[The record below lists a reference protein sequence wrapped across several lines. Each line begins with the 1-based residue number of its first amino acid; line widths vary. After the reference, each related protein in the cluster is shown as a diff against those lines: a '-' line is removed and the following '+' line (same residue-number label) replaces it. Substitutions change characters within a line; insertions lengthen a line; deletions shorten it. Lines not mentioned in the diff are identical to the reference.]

1 MSKTKASSK
10 KHCGVVK
17 YLEREHPK
25 FAEVISDL
33 CLEGIFNGRKGD
45 GITFLLPNSGLMKE
59 ISDVAYEGDPEDAV
73 SMITACVLYGYAN
86 DAGSFPSVTGNK
98 AGVKM
103 ESSAL
108 KDGKVSFNGGKL
120 TAVHNKDFEPFK
132 GNKVSIWNIVD
143 GKPITSGDSFNIRDA
158 KTKQKVKK
166 GGFVGDD
173 LSASIRSSMLA
184 NIQQTLANKIYNKMN
199 GKTVGGVDA
208 SQKSVT
214 SIVNRIFLEAEKE
227 KNLDAPFTKAF
238 SAIASVWD
246 TDANVMASMLLN
258 PDHQLSSVLVP
269 VYNKLHVTGGVDSD
283 LSLNP
288 SVEYSNYNN
297 PDYMSGLLNKL
308 GVKNNIAAASKLL
321 NEKRRVIA
329 GHYNK
334 KEAVYNS
341 DLLMSAYK
349 DLYLSNKVVHGG
361 TTVDNVL
368 PASFLQSIQDT
379 DSLNGSNNTVYHA
392 LGRDLMRHTLSLANE
407 DVMTDVTP
415 VSESIIQ
422 KELAGNFND
431 AKMYY
436 GSSNAAENAKLF
448 LDVKEIKNIGSRAG
462 FDALRLSFLNSSD
475 SLYLPSTVATSN
487 ESAHVYGGYYNR
499 QQVHSDEVSSS
510 NVSYFMAENYE
521 RLMKMHS

>member
-17 YLEREHPK
+17 YLEREHPE
-25 FAEVISDL
+25 FAEIISDL

-73 SMITACVLYGYAN
+73 NMITACVLYGHAK
-86 DAGSFPSVTGNK
+86 DAADFPSHTGNK
-98 AGVKM
+98 AGFSVK
-103 ESSAL
+103 S
-108 KDGKVSFNGGKL
+108 KVEGSDVVLNGKL
-120 TAVHNKDFEPFK
+120 KISHNKDFEPFK

-158 KTKQKVKK
+158 KSKPKVKK

-173 LSASIRSSMLA
+173 LSASVRLSMLA

-227 KNLDAPFTKAF
+227 KNLDGQFTKAF

-308 GVKNNIAAASKLL
+308 GVQNNIAAASALL
-321 NEKRRVIA
+321 NEKRRAIA
-329 GHYNK
+329 KHYNK

-341 DLLMSAYK
+341 DVLMSAYK

-361 TTVDNVL
+361 ATVDNVL
-368 PASFLQSIQDT
+368 PASFLQSIQDADT
-379 DSLNGSNNTVYHA
+379 LNGSNNTVYHA

-407 DVMTDVTP
+407 DVMTDITP

-422 KELAGNFND
+422 KELAGNFSD

-510 NVSYFMAENYE
+510 NVSSFMAENYE